1 MVTARLPNWSQ
12 VKASP
17 SNQIGAHS
25 LTPAL
30 RTSDAVL
37 SSPFDVSAA
46 ALSAR
51 GRRARTS
58 TGMERSTV
66 SGAALLGENGTRPS
80 TALAV
85 TTTTRARAARR
96 AWAVDSAMGWKG
108 TSLVQRDVGKRQPP
122 CVALYHRP
130 VMDESSGD

>member
-1 MVTARLPNWSQ
+1 MPVAATMVTARLTDWSQ
-12 VKASP
+12 VKANP

-25 LTPAL
+25 LTPAV
-30 RTSDAVL
+30 RTADAAL

-46 ALSAR
+46 ARSAR

-66 SGAALLGENGTRPS
+66 SGAALLGETGRRPS

-96 AWAVDSAMGWKG
+96 AWAVDLAMG
-108 TSLVQRDVGKRQPP
+108 
-122 CVALYHRP
+122 
-130 VMDESSGD
+130 